1 MPIRPP
7 TGASA
12 ERRGFAL
19 GITLIALTVIGAI
32 IATAFFTSTQEFR
45 VGRNSLVEQRAMTAA
60 EYGSAWG
67 YRFLVQ
73 NKSLNLTMAN
83 GATRG
88 PDTVQTADSSFAVV
102 RTTRLNQN
110 TYWVVSEGFSG
121 GNSVQS
127 QAVRRVN
134 NIFRVDVASFNVRGA
149 VTVRG
154 GMSVQGSALVNGN
167 DSIPASWKGQ
177 GVCPPTGPNLPGIA
191 APDTNVVC
199 DGNCSSSPKGRIIG
213 NPAKAPDVVAADTNT
228 YFRYGNVTWNQLVAA
243 ADVKLTGGIYKPAPS
258 TSNGACNALDPL
270 NWGDPKLTTACRDY
284 FPIIYVNGDL
294 KLASNAYGQG
304 ILLVNGSITLVGGFE
319 FNGIVVAR
327 NDFNSAGNGN
337 KITGTVFAA
346 NSTVSDNTGMNG
358 NSTVQYSS
366 CAVQRAANGAAS
378 VARAKERGW
387 AELFQ

>member
-1 MPIRPP
+1 MRTSPP
-7 TGASA
+7 AGAA
-12 ERRGFAL
+12 PARRGFAL

-60 EYGSAWG
+60 EYGAAWG
-67 YRFLVQ
+67 YRYLMQ
-73 NKSLNLTMAN
+73 NKAKNLTMN
-83 GATRG
+83 PGDTLG
-88 PDTVQTADSSFAVV
+88 PTTVQTADSSFAVV
-102 RTTRLNQN
+102 RTMRLNKN

-121 GNSVQS
+121 GSSAQT
-127 QAVRRVN
+127 QAVRRIN
-134 NIFRVDVASFNVRGA
+134 NILRVDVASFNVRGA

-154 GMSVQGSALVNGN
+154 GMTVQGSAQVVGN
-167 DSIPASWKGQ
+167 DSIPTTWRGQ
-177 GVCPPTGPNLPGIA
+177 GICPPTGPNLPGIA
-191 APDTNVVC
+191 APDTSVVC
-199 DGNCSSSPKGRIIG
+199 DGNCSSSPKGRIAG

-243 ADVKLTGGIYKPAPS
+243 ADVKLPAGNYKPAPS

-270 NWGDPKLTTACRDY
+270 NWGDPKLATVCKDY
-284 FPIIYVNGDL
+284 FPIIYVDGDL

-304 ILLVNGSITLVGGFE
+304 ILLVKGSVTLVGGFE

-346 NSTVSDNTGMNG
+346 NSTVTDNTAMGG